1 MSFNVSTSFR
11 LDQSRVRR
19 LLRLPGGLVDRNLR
33 RRVERVQTAAE
44 RLAPGSMADGIRS
57 RIDYRVNGPVGVVTS
72 THPASLYVI
81 KGTGIY
87 GPTGRRIRPVSARAL
102 RFVLNGRV
110 VYATSV
116 KGQKPNDFLT
126 EALRAA
132 L

>member
-33 RRVERVQTAAE
+33 RRVERVQSAAE
-44 RLAPGSMADGIRS
+44 RLAPGTMGAGIRS
-57 RIDYRVNGPVGVVTS
+57 SYRITFNGPVGTVTS
-72 THPASLYVI
+72 THPASL
-81 KGTGIY
+81 
-87 GPTGRRIRPVSARAL
+87 
-102 RFVLNGRV
+102 FVLNGTRPHRINPRRPGGVLRFTVGGRV
-110 VYATSV
+110 VYARLVHHPGTA
-116 KGQKPNDFLT
+116 KNDFLT